1 MKRLAIVFAVLL
13 VFSVSAYAQMG
24 EGMKPEQKGQ
34 MGQGMMG
41 GEGKMPMMPMCQEM
55 MKQKMGEGQQ
65 MPMCEQMMKQK
76 MGEGQQMPMC
86 QQMMKEHKAMMQMM
100 MEMMQMQKKMIK
112 GVKPAEKKEMM
123 MEMDKMHEKM
133 DKMMSKRMGMMSGIN
148 TQAKVKCAE
157 EWIKKAIDLHEVHI
171 KDSKTATEAS
181 QMEMMEQMKKAYECI
196 TGAVKGAPSEGPKT
210 GETKKEVTPKA
221 DPHKH

>member
-1 MKRLAIVFAVLL
+1 MKRLAIVFAVLS

-24 EGMKPEQKGQ
+24 EGMKPEQKGP

-55 MKQKMGEGQQ
+55 MKQKMDEGQK
-65 MPMCEQMMKQK
+65 MPMMQM
-76 MGEGQQMPMC
+76 MPMC

-100 MEMMQMQKKMIK
+100 MDMMQMQKKMVK

-123 MEMDKMHEKM
+123 MEMDKMHENM
-133 DKMMSKRMGMMSGIN
+133 DKMMSKRMGMMSGMN

-171 KDSKTATEAS
+171 KDPKTATEAS

-196 TGAVKGAPSEGPKT
+196 TGAVKGVPSEGPKT
-210 GETKKEVTPKA
+210 GETQKEVTPKA

>member
-1 MKRLAIVFAVLL
+1 MKRLAIVFAVLF
-13 VFSVSAYAQMG
+13 VFSVSAFAQMG
-24 EGMKPEQKGQ
+24 EGMKPEQKGP

-55 MKQKMGEGQQ
+55 MKQQMGEGQQ
-65 MPMCEQMMKQK
+65 MPMM
-76 MGEGQQMPMC
+76 
-86 QQMMKEHKAMMQMM
+86 QMMKEHKAMMQMM
-100 MEMMQMQKKMIK
+100 MNMMQMQKKMMK

-123 MEMDKMHEKM
+123 MEMDKMHEMM
-133 DKMMSKRMGMMSGIN
+133 DKMMSKRMGMMGMMGKGMKAN
-148 TQAKVKCAE
+148 VKCAE
-157 EWIKKAIDLHEVHI
+157 EWLKKAIDLHEVHI
-171 KDSKTATEAS
+171 KDPKTATEAS

-196 TGAVKGAPSEGPKT
+196 TGAVKGAPSEEPKT

>member
-1 MKRLAIVFAVLL
+1 MKRLAIVFAVLF

-24 EGMKPEQKGQ
+24 EGMKPEQKGP

-55 MKQKMGEGQQ
+55 MKQQMGEGQQ
-65 MPMCEQMMKQK
+65 MPMMPMCEQMMK
-76 MGEGQQMPMC
+76 ER
-86 QQMMKEHKAMMQMM
+86 KAMIQMM
-100 MEMMQMQKKMIK
+100 MEMMQMQKKMMK

-123 MEMDKMHEKM
+123 MEMDKMHETM
-133 DKMMSKRMGMMSGIN
+133 GKMMSKRIGMMSGIH
-148 TQAKVKCAE
+148 TQVKVKCAE
-157 EWIKKAIDLHEVHI
+157 EWLKKAIDLHEVHI

-196 TGAVKGAPSEGPKT
+196 TGAVKGAPSEGTKT
-210 GETKKEVTPKA
+210 DETKKEGTPKT

>member
-1 MKRLAIVFAVLL
+1 
-13 VFSVSAYAQMG
+13 
-24 EGMKPEQKGQ
+24 
-34 MGQGMMG
+34 
-41 GEGKMPMMPMCQEM
+41 
-55 MKQKMGEGQQ
+55 
-65 MPMCEQMMKQK
+65 
-76 MGEGQQMPMC
+76 MPMC

-100 MEMMQMQKKMIK
+100 MEMMQVQKKMMK

-133 DKMMSKRMGMMSGIN
+133 EKMMSKRMGMMSGMH

-157 EWIKKAIDLHEVHI
+157 EWLKKAIDLHEVHI
-171 KDSKTATEAS
+171 KDPKTATEAS

-196 TGAVKGAPSEGPKT
+196 TGTVKGAPSEGPKT